1 MEKKTSLRNIL
12 LTLLCAAALGAALGL
27 ARARH
32 AKPACTSSLN
42 DQALASLER
51 NADAAGSRIGET
63 IEQARS
69 TARDLVERERE
80 TLEGYRGLAGSAR
93 DLAGGLDRIGENA
106 EGARAYL
113 DELAGLLAELQR
125 RSEEEHP

>member
-1 MEKKTSLRNIL
+1 MEKKPSLRNIL

-27 ARARH
+27 AAARH
-32 AKPACTSSLN
+32 AEPAGGSGLR
-42 DQALASLER
+42 DREIESLER
-51 NADAAGSRIGET
+51 NADAAGSSVGEA
-63 IEQARS
+63 IEGARS
-69 TARDLVERERE
+69 TARGLVERERE

-113 DELAGLLAELQR
+113 DELASLLAELQR
-125 RSEEEHP
+125 RSEEDHP

>member
-1 MEKKTSLRNIL
+1 MVIAI
-12 LTLLCAAALGAALGL
+12 LLCAAALGAALGL

-32 AKPACTSSLN
+32 ERSLARSSPR
-42 DQALASLER
+42 DRALASLER
-51 NADAAGSRIGET
+51 NADAAGSSVGEA
-63 IEQARS
+63 IEGARS
-69 TARDLVERERE
+69 AARELDQRERE
-80 TLEGYRGLAGSAR
+80 TLEGYRGLAGSVR

-125 RSEEEHP
+125 RSEEDHP

>member
-1 MEKKTSLRNIL
+1 MVIVA
-12 LTLLCAAALGAALGL
+12 LLCAAALGAALGL
-27 ARARH
+27 AAARH
-32 AKPACTSSLN
+32 AKPPCTSGI
-42 DQALASLER
+42 DDRALANLER
-51 NADAAGSRIGET
+51 NADAAGSRIGEA

-69 TARDLVERERE
+69 TARALDQRERE

-113 DELAGLLAELQR
+113 DELASLLAELQR
-125 RSEEEHP
+125 RSKEDHP

>member
-1 MEKKTSLRNIL
+1 MFIVAFLV
-12 LTLLCAAALGAALGL
+12 AAALGAALGL
-27 ARARH
+27 ASARH
-32 AKPACTSSLN
+32 AEPACTSSLN

-51 NADAAGSRIGET
+51 NADAAGSSVGKA
-63 IEQARS
+63 IEGARS
-69 TARDLVERERE
+69 TARDLDQRERE
-80 TLEGYRGLAGSAR
+80 TLEGYRELAGSAR

-125 RSEEEHP
+125 RSKEEHP

>member
-1 MEKKTSLRNIL
+1 MEKKPSLRNIL
-12 LTLLCAAALGAALGL
+12 LALLCAAALGAALGL

-32 AKPACTSSLN
+32 AKPPCTSSLN

-51 NADAAGSRIGET
+51 NADAAGSRIGEA

-69 TARDLVERERE
+69 AARELDQRERE
-80 TLEGYRGLAGSAR
+80 TLERYGALAGSAR

-113 DELAGLLAELQR
+113 DELASLLAELQR
-125 RSEEEHP
+125 RSKEEHP

>member
-1 MEKKTSLRNIL
+1 MEKKPSLRIIL
-12 LTLLCAAALGAALGL
+12 LALFCAAALGAALGL
-27 ARARH
+27 AAARH
-32 AKPACTSSLN
+32 ERALARSSPR
-42 DQALASLER
+42 DRALASLER
-51 NADAAGSRIGET
+51 NADAAGSSVGEA
-63 IEQARS
+63 IEEARS
-69 TARDLVERERE
+69 AARGLDQRERE
-80 TLEGYRGLAGSAR
+80 TLAGYSELAENAR